1 MSLADAERAA
11 GVLCQG
17 LQRPGGI
24 GDGRR
29 SAVRHHDRH
38 RWGNVRRLRDRPAEV
53 EDQHADDEPAD
64 IVPVSCWLNEF
75 QIVNSSSVAVTVWIA
90 DKQSTPIYLIP
101 PTVLNPSGMVSGEFA
116 LGRAMRGGVTWG
128 ASGPGSHGY
137 ATGKL
142 A

>member
-1 MSLADAERAA
+1 MVIDYDNLASAFFKGSAA
-11 GVLCQG
+11 VQWIVG
-17 LQRPGGI
+17 P
-24 GDGRR
+24 
-29 SAVRHHDRH
+29 S
-38 RWGNVRRLRDRPAEV
+38 EV
-53 EDQHADDEPAD
+53 PQTPAD